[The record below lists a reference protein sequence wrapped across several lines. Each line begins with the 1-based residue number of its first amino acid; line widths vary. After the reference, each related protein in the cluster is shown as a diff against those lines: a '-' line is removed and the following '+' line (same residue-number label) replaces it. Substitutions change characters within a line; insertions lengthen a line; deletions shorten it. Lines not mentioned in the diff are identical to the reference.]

1 MRKSFL
7 IFQEG
12 IYAEP
17 AGAPGNLSNFENR
30 QGFEL
35 MYNYDKI
42 NLEVFHRNNSLT
54 SYRI

>member
-17 AGAPGNLSNFENR
+17 AAAPGNLSNFENR